1 MQLQEL
7 DRDQRVAL
15 VALLEC
21 FALSDNTISEG
32 EAAEIRLVAETYG
45 DASYRELL
53 DEVESRFEGET
64 ELQAFLRD
72 QITDPTARELIFGLV
87 LDLSMSS
94 PVVHPRIDLLDWLR
108 ETWAIQVN
116 ET

>member
-1 MQLQEL
+1 MRLQDL
-7 DRDQRVAL
+7 DHDQRVAL

-45 DASYRELL
+45 EATYRTLL
-53 DEVESRFEGET
+53 DEVDSRFEGET

-72 QITDPTARELIFGLV
+72 RITDPAARDLIFGLL

-108 ETWAIQVN
+108 ETWSIRVD
-116 ET
+116 ES